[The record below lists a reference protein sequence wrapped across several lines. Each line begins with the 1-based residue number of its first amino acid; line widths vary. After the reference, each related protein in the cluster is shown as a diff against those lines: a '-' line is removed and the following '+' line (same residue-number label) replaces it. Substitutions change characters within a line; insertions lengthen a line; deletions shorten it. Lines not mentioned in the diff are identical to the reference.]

1 MPALLARGA
10 GRKLFAGRPVKFS
23 YRSLSISA
31 ASADPLGRD
40 PLARRDEK
48 SLGRLWRN
56 SFERTDKTPAG
67 DARLSQA
74 PSFDF
79 YLIAF
84 HPCNGNVEAQFR
96 VPLELVRVRLFHS
109 EPDAAWVQ
117 F

>member
-1 MPALLARGA
+1 MRRASGNV
-10 GRKLFAGRPVKFS
+10 F
-23 YRSLSISA
+23 YRSFAISA

-48 SLGRLWRN
+48 SLGHLWRN

-67 DARLSQA
+67 DARSSQA

-84 HPCNGNVEAQFR
+84 HPCNENVEAQFH
-96 VPLELVRVRLFHS
+96 VPLELVRVRLFYS

>member
-1 MPALLARGA
+1 VLNTDQRRRIAI
-10 GRKLFAGRPVKFS
+10 
-23 YRSLSISA
+23 RSVDPTVLPHGFTISD

-48 SLGRLWRN
+48 SLGHLLRN

-74 PSFDF
+74 LSFDF

-96 VPLELVRVRLFHS
+96 VPLELVRVRLFYS
-109 EPDAAWVQ
+109 EPDAAQVQ